1 MHKKLAEQV
10 ANLTEN
16 TEEKQAAALHREF
29 GKFNKKQKKV
39 DSRLDALYVHMNSKF
54 TLMKNILDEG
64 LT

>member
-1 MHKKLAEQV
+1 
-10 ANLTEN
+10 LTEN